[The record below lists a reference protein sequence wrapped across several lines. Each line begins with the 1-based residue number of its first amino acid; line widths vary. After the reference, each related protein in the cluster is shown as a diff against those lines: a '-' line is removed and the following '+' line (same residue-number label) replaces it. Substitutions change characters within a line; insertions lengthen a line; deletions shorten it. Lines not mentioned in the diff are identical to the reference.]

1 MAYTIP
7 LVPEVRIPYTDKL
20 CMVIFPGS
28 PPVKAPELLAPA
40 GSPEALDAAVGEGAD
55 GVYLGLKSFNARM
68 RSANFAYSQFE
79 GALRSLHRMGRKLY
93 VTVNTVFEQ
102 READRMFQ
110 LLKYLAALG
119 PDGIIV
125 QDFGVIRMVRDNF
138 PTLKIHA
145 STQMNIASARAVNL
159 LSKQGVSRVVL
170 ARELS
175 YDEIRDIRAKTNAEL
190 EVFVHGALCVSASGL
205 CLFSSYLGGKSANRG
220 MCTQACRRF
229 YRRDDE
235 GGYYFSPS
243 DLQLLERVPLLADLG
258 VNSFKIEGR
267 MKSAEYVGA
276 VVSAYRKVIDGLSGD
291 REKSILEGLNI
302 LKGDFARK
310 KSFFYFDGPASG
322 PLELRSLEPR
332 SLDWLK
338 ADQDGGTGIPLGTLL
353 KVKGSGDS
361 HRGLVP
367 AGGIR
372 PRPGDSVRLHRFDD
386 TERKSHK
393 LTAVEETDRDGQ
405 AGIWISIPD
414 GFGPGDSVYLIQ
426 TRLMSRRYPPVVPP
440 PERGGTKG
448 FRREPGREK
457 APEINLP
464 PLKKAAA
471 LSFPE
476 GIYGAVSRIEDL
488 FILQSVRPVRAMLH
502 LTRKNAAR
510 LLDAAKPPL
519 PFSPKEIILILDPF
533 FPQAMET
540 ALDEEIGALREKG
553 YYQFVVNNPGHLSY
567 FRSALQQQAKPP
579 EPAKRT
585 VLSPA
590 LIAGP
595 YLYQFNRWANAF
607 VASLGVDAM
616 IPPSENNRQNLE
628 KTVSPGRRAFTFITL
643 FSYPALF
650 RIRADLSGL
659 YDFGEFR
666 DSRDERF
673 RLIPGGTDGEGSLVI
688 PEKPYFIADKLLFLE
703 EAGFR
708 RFILDFSGPPLRK
721 KDYRDVM
728 NALQTGRPLPN
739 TSRFNWKD
747 GFYSC

>member
-1 MAYTIP
+1 MK
-7 LVPEVRIPYTDKL
+7 E
-20 CMVIFPGS
+20 
-28 PPVKAPELLAPA
+28 PELLAPA
-40 GSPEALDAAVGEGAD
+40 GSPEALDAAAGEGAD
-55 GVYLGLKSFNARM
+55 GVYLGLRSFNARM
-68 RSANFAYSQFE
+68 RSANFTYSQFE

-110 LLKYLAALG
+110 LLKYLAVLG

-138 PTLKIHA
+138 PTLKLHA

-159 LSKQGVSRVVL
+159 LSRQGVSRVVL

-175 YDEIRDIRAKTNAEL
+175 FEEIQDIRAKTNMEL

-205 CLFSSYLGGKSANRG
+205 CLFSGYLGGKSANRG

-229 YRRDDE
+229 YRQDDE

-276 VVSAYRKVIDGLSGD
+276 VVSAYRRVIDGLSGD
-291 REKSILEGLNI
+291 REKSVREGLDI

-310 KSFFYFDGPASG
+310 KTAFYFDGFV
-322 PLELRSLEPR
+322 
-332 SLDWLK
+332 DWLK

-353 KVKGSGDS
+353 KAKGSGES
-361 HRGLVP
+361 RRGLIP
-367 AGGIR
+367 AGTVR
-372 PRPGDSVRLHRFDD
+372 PYPGDSVRLHRSDD
-386 TERKSHK
+386 TERKAHK
-393 LTAVEETDRDGQ
+393 LTAVEDADRAGLSGTGTG
-405 AGIWISIPD
+405 AGIWISIPE
-414 GFGPGDSVYLIQ
+414 GFVPGDSVYLIQ
-426 TRLMSRRYPPVVPP
+426 TRLMSRRYPPVIRGT
-440 PERGGTKG
+440 ER

-457 APEINLP
+457 APEISLP
-464 PLKKAAA
+464 SLKKAEKPP
-471 LSFPE
+471 FPE
-476 GIYGAVSRIEDL
+476 GVYGAVSQIEDL
-488 FILQSVRPVRAMLH
+488 FILQSVRPVRVMLQ

-510 LLDAAKPPL
+510 LLDAALPPL
-519 PFSPKEIILILDPF
+519 PFTPKEIILTLDPY
-533 FPQAMET
+533 FPQDMET
-540 ALDEEIGALREKG
+540 TLEEEITELQKKG
-553 YYQFVVNNPGHLSY
+553 YYQFVVNNLGHLSY
-567 FRSALQQQAKPP
+567 FRSALQKFTRPP
-579 EPAKRT
+579 GPAKRT
-585 VLSPA
+585 KQTILPPA

-607 VASLGVDAM
+607 VASLGLNAM
-616 IPPSENNRQNLE
+616 ISPPENNRQNLE
-628 KTVSPGRRAFTFITL
+628 KTMIPGRRALTFITL

-650 RIRADLSGL
+650 RIRADLRGL

-673 RLIPGGTDGEGSLVI
+673 RLISGGDHTGGMNGEGSLVI
-688 PEKPYFIADKLLFLE
+688 PEKPYSIVDKVPFLE

-721 KDYRDVM
+721 KDYRGIM
-728 NALQTGRPLPN
+728 NALQAGRPLPD

-747 GFYSC
+747 GFYSPPPV